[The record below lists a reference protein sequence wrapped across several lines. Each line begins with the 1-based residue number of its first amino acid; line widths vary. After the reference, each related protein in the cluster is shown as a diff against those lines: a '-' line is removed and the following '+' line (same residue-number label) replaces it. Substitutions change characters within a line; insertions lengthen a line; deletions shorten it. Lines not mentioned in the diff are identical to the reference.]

1 MGGRSVAVAVRGSE
15 IVGIGVIVAYFVVL
29 LGTRWFFIARP
40 NKRFTLA
47 KVEMVRAELE
57 LDGRIAST
65 NGGGPLR
72 LLDEA
77 REIALDVD
85 HGSRRLRAMRG
96 LQRTIAW
103 NGSRDL
109 VAWGL
114 VHEAERL
121 RTRYLEWPVVAARLD
136 RGLSQTGELTPP
148 QRQHWNRRLARPPGP
163 AEEASARALLSEFLE
178 ELYNARDTKF
188 VNLATLQNKVT
199 WLVIIGLVLLG
210 VLVSMNFETV
220 LLAGV
225 IGGLLSRLQ
234 RVLVRRDVPS
244 DYGVSWA
251 LLFLTPVSAALSAW
265 AGLFVLTAMQQL
277 QVINLERVFDASNA
291 NLIRHPS
298 DAVIGLAILF
308 GFSERFLERIVKRTE
323 AEIDASR
330 PEASGEAAAHPREKA

>member
-1 MGGRSVAVAVRGSE
+1 MSGQQVTGVVLIAV
-15 IVGIGVIVAYFVVL
+15 YFVVL

-47 KVEMVRAELE
+47 KIEMVRAELE
-57 LDGRIAST
+57 LDHPVMA
-65 NGGGPLR
+65 NGGAGASPLR

-77 REIALDVD
+77 KRIACEPEQPRNLAAP
-85 HGSRRLRAMRG
+85 LRAI
-96 LQRTIAW
+96 QRALAW

-121 RTRYLEWPVVAARLD
+121 RTRYLELPALTARLD

-148 QRQHWNRRLARPPGP
+148 QRAYWSRRLAKTW
-163 AEEASARALLSEFLE
+163 EKHDIDTARATLSEFLE

-199 WLVIIGLVLLG
+199 WMVLIGLVLLG
-210 VLVSMNFETV
+210 VLVTGGYEEV
-220 LLAGV
+220 ILAGV

-244 DYGVSWA
+244 DYGVSWS

-265 AGLFVLTAMQQL
+265 AGLFLLTSLQQL
-277 QVINLERVFDASNA
+277 EVVNLEKIFDASKA
-291 NLIRHPS
+291 ELIKNPS
-298 DAVIGLAILF
+298 DAVVGLAILF
-308 GFSERFLERIVKRTE
+308 GVSERFLERIVKRTE
-323 AEIDASR
+323 AEIDASK
-330 PEASGEAAAHPREKA
+330 PEGAGVLAANPGERA